1 MPSVIN
7 TNIASLNA
15 QRNLSTSQSG
25 LATSLQRL
33 SSGLRINSAK
43 DDAAGLAIADR
54 MTAQVRGLNQAV
66 RNANDGISLAQTAEG
81 ALSEMGNILQR
92 MRELAIQSANAT
104 NSATDRTSLQSEVN
118 QLKQELSRIA
128 NTTTFN
134 SQKLLD
140 GSLQSAQF
148 QVGAEANQTIAL
160 SVGDARAT
168 GLGNYS
174 VATSVNTATTTNG
187 IQANNGIEAAS
198 KRGYVSTTLNTNG
211 GVGASAGAGTV
222 AGKVQASAATNG
234 YAATTF
240 SSVQADGTTDSFTSA
255 ANATAKATAA
265 AINTA
270 TTGLSGVTATA
281 YNMVTLDVSSF
292 TNGATTGDTLTVA
305 DGAGNSATYTF
316 TISAAGS
323 NTALAAALNA
333 DTDFNLANFARVNAT
348 SGKVEVVNTSGDDL
362 KATYT
367 LLNTGGVGTGAPTIQ
382 GINDTSSSALANVA
396 IRTVGGR
403 LDLYTSQGTSIAISG
418 SGTIFATGSPDVTGV
433 GNAANLNSS
442 NIDQNSNDVAQQTLT
457 ITGPNGTS
465 TAAVNAHDRADQ
477 IAATVNQYSSTT
489 GVTAS
494 ARTVATLSGLSA
506 AGTVSFNLTGS
517 NISTGVVNISAT
529 LSGTSNLLNMVTA
542 INAQTGNTGVSAS
555 LNAAGGVDMV
565 QADGYDIKISGFTHS
580 AAVDGGSVGTSS
592 TFSNI
597 ATEQS
602 INVSGTEGQSVTLY
616 DGGKRTGDNSTVV
629 GGQVTFNGLSAYN
642 ISSSI
647 AGTVGSIFS
656 VAAAASNA
664 STLSS
669 VNALDVSTKSGANS
683 AIAVAD
689 AALAQVNTIRSDM
702 GAIQNRFQS
711 TVANLQATSENVT
724 AARSRIQDT
733 DFAAE
738 TANLTRNQILQ
749 QAGVAMLAQA
759 NALPN
764 TVLSLLK

>member
-140 GSLQSAQF
+140 GSLQAAQF
-148 QVGAEANQTIAL
+148 QVGAEANQTIGL

-168 GLGNYS
+168 GLGNYG
-174 VATSVNTATTTNG
+174 VLTSVNSTTTTNG
-187 IQANNGIEAAS
+187 IQANNGLEAAT
-198 KRGYVSTTLNTNG
+198 KRGF
-211 GVGASAGAGTV
+211 TV
-222 AGKVQASAATNG
+222 AEGSAVGKVQAAGTTNG
-234 YAATTF
+234 YAATLL
-240 SSVQADGTTDSFTSA
+240 
-255 ANATAKATAA
+255 
-265 AINTA
+265 TA
-270 TTGLSGVTATA
+270 TTASGATGTYTTTLNNSAALIAAGINASTLSSTGGITATA
-281 YNMVTLDVSSF
+281 YNM
-292 TNGATTGDTLTVA
+292 ATVA
-305 DGAGNSATYTF
+305 VSGTADATDADVITITDGTSTATYSVGTSATATNAGLVAAINSSTLNSTGGVF
-316 TISAAGS
+316 ARLNATSGNVEVISAAGS
-323 NTALAAALNA
+323 DIKVALALG
-333 DTDFNLANFARVNAT
+333 AT
-348 SGKVEVVNTSGDDL
+348 STGSTAV
-362 KATYT
+362 T
-367 LLNTGGVGTGAPTIQ
+367 LQ
-382 GINDTSSSALANVA
+382 GINDGSATTVANTTT
-396 IRTVGGR
+396 RTVGGQVS
-403 LDLYTSQGTSIAISG
+403 LYAAQGTSLATATST
-418 SGTIFATGSPDVTGV
+418 TIFSTTAPTFTAV
-433 GNAANLNSS
+433 GKAANLSS
-442 NIDQNSNDVAQQTLT
+442 NIDQNGNDVAAQSLT

-465 TAAVNAHDRADQ
+465 TATLNAGDSANL
-477 IAATVNQYSSTT
+477 ISTTVNQYSSTT

-494 ARTVATLSGLSA
+494 ARTVATLSNLSA
-506 AGTVSFNLTGS
+506 SGTVSFNLTGS
-517 NISTGVVNISAT
+517 NLTTGVVNISAT
-529 LSGTSNLLNMVTA
+529 MSGTSNLLNLVTA
-542 INAQTGNTGVSAS
+542 INAQQGNTGVSAS
-555 LNAAGGVDMV
+555 LNSSGGVDMV
-565 QADGYDIKISGFTHS
+565 QADGYDIKLSGFVHS
-580 AAVDGGSVGTSS
+580 AAVEIGSGATSS

-602 INVSGTEGQSVTLY
+602 IRVTGNEGQYVTLY
-616 DGGKRTGDNSTVV
+616 DGGNRTSANSTVV

-656 VAAAASNA
+656 GAASASNA

-669 VNALDVSTKSGANS
+669 VNAVDVSTVAGANS